1 MAVIYDFFE
10 YGSSD
15 RLIQN
20 NKNAYRQSRH
30 NERVVE
36 SMMADKSV
44 IPAHMLDELTR
55 LRATPRR
62 ISDLDQRLDQR
73 SDSDVKVE
81 RSIKMIEH
89 ASGLMKIKS
98 EQTVRL
104 EQQLQALKQ
113 ENGKLVAMCDQAHKA
128 ITDLKRQLDA
138 QTARANAA
146 EHYAVRLETQLN
158 VTETAGRETKVN
170 LARLAELIEQT
181 FGPSANE
188 FGIESDRDAAV
199 A

>member
-1 MAVIYDFFE
+1 MAE
-10 YGSSD
+10 
-15 RLIQN
+15 
-20 NKNAYRQSRH
+20 
-30 NERVVE
+30 
-36 SMMADKSV
+36 KSV
-44 IPAHMLDELTR
+44 FPAHMLDELTR

-62 ISDLDQRLDQR
+62 ITELDQRADAEA
-73 SDSDVKVE
+73 KVE
-81 RSIKMIEH
+81 KSIKMIEQ
-89 ASGLMKIKS
+89 ASDLMKIKS

-104 EQQLQALKQ
+104 EQQIQALKQ
-113 ENGKLVAMCDQAHKA
+113 ENSKLVSMCDQAHKA

-146 EHYAVRLETQLN
+146 EHYSVRLETQLN

-181 FGPSANE
+181 FGPAVNE
-188 FGIESDRDAAV
+188 YTIDSDRDTAV

>member
-1 MAVIYDFFE
+1 
-10 YGSSD
+10 
-15 RLIQN
+15 
-20 NKNAYRQSRH
+20 
-30 NERVVE
+30 
-36 SMMADKSV
+36 MADKSV

-55 LRATPRR
+55 LRAAPRR
-62 ISDLDQRLDQR
+62 VSELEPR
-73 SDSDVKVE
+73 SDTDAKVE
-81 RSIKMIEH
+81 KSIKMIEQ

-98 EQTVRL
+98 EQAVRL
-104 EQQLQALKQ
+104 EQQLLALKQ

-146 EHYAVRLETQLN
+146 EHYAVRLEAQLN

-188 FGIESDRDAAV
+188 FAMDLDRDTAV

>member
-1 MAVIYDFFE
+1 MSIICEFSDYV
-10 YGSSD
+10 SSD

-20 NKNAYRQSRH
+20 RKSVYRYHQR
-30 NERVVE
+30 NQRVVE
-36 SMMADKSV
+36 PIMAEKSV
-44 IPAHMLDELTR
+44 FPAHMLDELTR

-62 ISDLDQRLDQR
+62 ITELDQRADAEA
-73 SDSDVKVE
+73 KVE
-81 RSIKMIEH
+81 KSIKMIEQ
-89 ASGLMKIKS
+89 ASDLMKIKS

-104 EQQLQALKQ
+104 EQQIQALKQ
-113 ENGKLVAMCDQAHKA
+113 ENSKLVSMCDQAHKA

-146 EHYAVRLETQLN
+146 EHYSVRLETQLN

-181 FGPSANE
+181 FGPAVNE
-188 FGIESDRDAAV
+188 YTIDSDRDTAV

>member
-1 MAVIYDFFE
+1 MAIIYDFFE
-10 YGSSD
+10 YGPSD

-20 NKNAYRQSRH
+20 NKNAYRESRC

-62 ISDLDQRLDQR
+62 IPDLDQR
-73 SDSDVKVE
+73 SDSEVKVE

-188 FGIESDRDAAV
+188 FTIESDRDAAV